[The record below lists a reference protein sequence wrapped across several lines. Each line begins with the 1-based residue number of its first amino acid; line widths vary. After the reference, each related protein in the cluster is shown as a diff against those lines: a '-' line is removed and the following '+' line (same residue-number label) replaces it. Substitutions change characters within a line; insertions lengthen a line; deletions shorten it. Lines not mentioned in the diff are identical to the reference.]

1 MRSRPSAASIWPTSS
16 TCRSATRTATPT
28 STSPCTTPGR
38 GTCTGPPASSPGSG
52 WSPSRTSTSRSS
64 SARKASDG
72 LQRGTG
78 LPGTRRPSTWGG
90 PASRTEAW
98 PKPGDGRRTLEDDVH
113 FACRRV
119 VDTFTLKQLGDRD
132 DLPTT
137 GPQATG
143 GGGFTGAGVGGRGA
157 VPLEHRAGLP
167 ASDAH
172 EVGLGAAL
180 GEPLVREGVPELVRM

>member
-1 MRSRPSAASIWPTSS
+1 M
-16 TCRSATRTATPT
+16 
-28 STSPCTTPGR
+28 
-38 GTCTGPPASSPGSG
+38 
-52 WSPSRTSTSRSS
+52 
-64 SARKASDG
+64 
-72 LQRGTG
+72 GTG

-119 VDTFTLKQLGDRD
+119 VDAFTSSSSATVRICLQPVRRR
-132 DLPTT
+132 
-137 GPQATG
+137 QAAV
-143 GGGFTGAGVGGRGA
+143 GFTGAGVGGRGA